1 MSTNKLFIN
10 ILVIGIFLIIGIPT
24 IYKVVQHHKN
34 AVYEVNEKLIIEKA
48 KECYYKKECTEN
60 KVTLKELYDKKYITD
75 TIVDPKS
82 KEEYNELSY
91 VLIEK
96 EKSTFYLK

>member
-1 MSTNKLFIN
+1 MSTNKFFLNALLVGLF
-10 ILVIGIFLIIGIPT
+10 LVIGIPS
-24 IYKVVQHHKN
+24 IYKVVQQHQK
-34 AVYEVNEKLIIEKA
+34 AIYTVNEKLIIEKA
-48 KECYYKKECTEN
+48 KECYYKKECTDN
-60 KVTLKELYDKKYITD
+60 KVTLSELYEKKYLTD

-82 KEEYNELSY
+82 KEEYDKLSY